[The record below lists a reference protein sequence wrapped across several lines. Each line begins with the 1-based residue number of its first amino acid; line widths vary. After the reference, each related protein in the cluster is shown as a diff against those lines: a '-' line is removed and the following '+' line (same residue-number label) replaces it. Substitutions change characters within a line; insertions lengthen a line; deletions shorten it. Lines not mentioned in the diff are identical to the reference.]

1 MRERTVIPGTGCW
14 HLSPW
19 HCELSVQEGTGPV
32 SLSRQVGLWSLPL
45 AETLGH
51 SRLPG
56 QQWCLL
62 FSVLFLMTQW
72 EMCLSLDYE
81 GHQSKSGS

>member
-32 SLSRQVGLWSLPL
+32 SPSHQVGLWSLSL

-51 SRLPG
+51 SRLLG

-81 GHQSKSGS
+81 GHQSQSGS